1 MPLLF
6 LVKEMLSMSKV
17 NKIPHT
23 RLMSWLD
30 FNSSGTKSS
39 IKNFLLLTFSEL
51 SKPISRRQLS
61 ELVGIEQQSL
71 TRPLL
76 ELVLEGKLST
86 ENRVK
91 CKHNR
96 LVIGYILNPKKVS
109 NV

>member
-6 LVKEMLSMSKV
+6 LCKETSMSKITQ
-17 NKIPHT
+17 IPET
-23 RLMSWLD
+23 RIKSWLD
-30 FNSSGTKSS
+30 FNSSGKKSS

-76 ELVLEGKLST
+76 ELVLENKLST

-96 LVIGYILNPKKVS
+96 LVIGYTLNSKKVS